1 MGALYAAPR
10 LAPTDANLYSKLAN
24 ALIDADRVT
33 EALPH
38 YETAMRL
45 APDDTE
51 AHPNLGIAYARRD
64 RFAEGGR
71 AF

>member
-1 MGALYAAPR
+1 
-10 LAPTDANLYSKLAN
+10 
-24 ALIDADRVT
+24 
-33 EALPH
+33 
-38 YETAMRL
+38 MRL